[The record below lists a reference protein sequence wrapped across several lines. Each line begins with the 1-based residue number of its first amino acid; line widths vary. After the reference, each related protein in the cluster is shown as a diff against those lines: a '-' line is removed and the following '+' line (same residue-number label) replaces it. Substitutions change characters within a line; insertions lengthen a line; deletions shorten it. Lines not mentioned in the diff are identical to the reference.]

1 MYKKKKILAVIL
13 ARGGSKGIKN
23 KNIININN
31 KPLIAYT
38 ILEAKKSKYIDKIVV
53 STDSSK
59 IISIAKKYGAE
70 APFVRPKSLSG
81 DKASSADCI
90 LHAMEFCENFF
101 KDKFDYVIELM
112 CTNPFKDATDID
124 RVIKLQIDNKVK
136 IVIGVSQLEDHHPRR
151 IKKIN
156 KKGFLEDFCLKEKS
170 ESRRQDLKPEA
181 FIRNGSIYSLSRDM
195 VLKKIRYKTK
205 ISLPYIMT
213 KNKSINI
220 DTRIDLKFAKFL
232 FTNKKFFSK

>member
-1 MYKKKKILAVIL
+1 
-13 ARGGSKGIKN
+13 
-23 KNIININN
+23 
-31 KPLIAYT
+31 
-38 ILEAKKSKYIDKIVV
+38 
-53 STDSSK
+53 
-59 IISIAKKYGAE
+59 
-70 APFVRPKSLSG
+70 
-81 DKASSADCI
+81 
-90 LHAMEFCENFF
+90 MEFCENFF